1 METAHIKDVVAH
13 LRVIINPDDIIS
25 LTRILLLL
33 KGVGSST
40 VNTVIPVIKGQLNPD
55 IKLLPS
61 KKKLTALYQC

>member
-61 KKKLTALYQC
+61 KKLTALYQC